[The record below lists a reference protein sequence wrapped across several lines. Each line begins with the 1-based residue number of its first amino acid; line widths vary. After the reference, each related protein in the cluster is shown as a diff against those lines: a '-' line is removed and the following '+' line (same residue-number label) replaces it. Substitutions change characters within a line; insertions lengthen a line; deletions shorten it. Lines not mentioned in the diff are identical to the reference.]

1 MAHERIRS
9 KLASVLSRFST
20 FGLLLGVLAS
30 CSSSSTNPA
39 SAACEPGELK
49 QCSCPDGGTGTAP
62 CQSGQFGACSCG
74 DAGVGGGAGA
84 AGTGGLGGAAGV
96 GGSGGSG
103 GQKEP
108 PSCKGLS
115 PCPTGDSCCKS
126 PLLPA
131 GSFSRD
137 ALLEAKYKAKVSAF
151 RLDAFE
157 VTVGRFRNFV
167 SAVVAG
173 WKPQA
178 GSGKHQPTAL
188 KDEPGWQAELYIDLW
203 PSLDG
208 WNTNVPKCQGGSASW
223 SPAAGTNDN
232 LPMNCVSFPQ
242 AYAFCIWDGGYL
254 PTEAELSYAWVG
266 ADAPRPFPWGGAPV
280 TTKLATVG
288 FPAQGLPPP
297 VASTPSGA
305 SPAGHFDLL
314 GSLFEYALDHFNG
327 AGEYPVS
334 PCDDNC
340 VRLSSNP
347 KADRAIRGGGWV
359 NLASEIHAGSRLPWF
374 VGGHNTGFRCARPP
388 S

>member
-266 ADAPRPFPWGGAPV
+266 PGKAPRTYPWGGAPV
-280 TTKLATVG
+280 DAAHATYG
-288 FPAQGLPPP
+288 FSPAAAPPP
-297 VASTPSGA
+297 VGSKLAGV
-305 SPAGHFDLL
+305 SPLGHYDLF
-314 GSLFEYALDHFNG
+314 GSMFEYALDHFDTSS
-327 AGEYPVS
+327 YPLAPCSGCAKLS
-334 PCDDNC
+334 P
-340 VRLSSNP
+340 NP
-347 KADRAIRGGGWV
+347 MANRAIRGGGWV
-359 NLASEIHAGSRLPWF
+359 NQGTEISASSRLGWF
-374 VGGHNTGFRCARPP
+374 WGGHNTGFRCARPAN
-388 S
+388 